1 MGWCS
6 EMESGMGWCS
16 KILQAYILGN
26 KEHVFKFWYGCTDN
40 LKILSVHWFINF
52 LANIY
57 YYRVNMIENV
67 LADLEFVMNEMTD
80 NEQVNKK
87 IQKVTSKHKCYGDN
101 REN

>member
-1 MGWCS
+1 
-6 EMESGMGWCS
+6 
-16 KILQAYILGN
+16 
-26 KEHVFKFWYGCTDN
+26 
-40 LKILSVHWFINF
+40 
-52 LANIY
+52 
-57 YYRVNMIENV
+57 MIENV